1 MIFTLVW
8 SCSKML
14 FATRQVPVFVRKS
27 QFRLPFKPSVPIVM
41 IGPGTGL
48 APFRGFI
55 QDRAAQKRE
64 GTVMYALRHDVLRH
78 VMSRHCHVH
87 FWLLFIM

>member
-1 MIFTLVW
+1 
-8 SCSKML
+8 ML

-64 GTVMYALRHDVLRH
+64 GTRSDVKSLSY
-78 VMSRHCHVH
+78 SRQTV
-87 FWLLFIM
+87 